1 MDRRGENLVRP
12 LLLAVCLH
20 IVLISTFF
28 IAVSPEAKTITPP
41 PIVVIQAT
49 ELTFAPSAAAEA
61 RARKEKAEEEQKR
74 REAEEKKRRQEA
86 KKKAE
91 AEAEKKAEAE
101 AKKKAEAEAKKKA
114 EAEAKKKAEAEAK
127 IKAEAEAKK
136 KAEAEAKKKLEAKRQ
151 AELKKVKEAK
161 QAAALAEAEAKR
173 KADEVAR
180 AEALEKKIKAPDLDK
195 KTVLEK
201 ERENKEKTLEKA
213 FKQAEAEARAL
224 EEIKKKEEAE
234 LAVLNAL
241 AAERAAANVLDAMT
255 TRITRAWRRPV
266 AFSGGLEVYLRMA
279 LASNG
284 ELVDVRVVRSSGDV
298 LFDRSALTA
307 VKRAAP
313 FNEVKQ
319 FDAATFEEKFRS
331 LTVKFRPED

>member
-12 LLLAVCLH
+12 LMLAIGLH
-20 IVLISTFF
+20 IILLSTFF

-41 PIVVIQAT
+41 PVVVIQAT

-61 RARKEKAEEEQKR
+61 RAKKQQAEADRKK
-74 REAEEKKRRQEA
+74 REAEEKKRQEEA
-86 KKKAE
+86 KKKA
-91 AEAEKKAEAE
+91 AEKKKQEKAQ
-101 AKKKAEAEAKKKA
+101 KKAEEKKRQEEAQKKA
-114 EAEAKKKAEAEAK
+114 
-127 IKAEAEAKK
+127 
-136 KAEAEAKKKLEAKRQ
+136 EAKRQ
-151 AELKKVKEAK
+151 AELKKAEEAK
-161 QAAALAEAEAKR
+161 QKAVEEAKAKAKKAEEAKAKAAAEAKA
-173 KADEVAR
+173 KAAAEADQKAK
-180 AEALEKKIKAPDLDK
+180 AEALKKQAA
-195 KTVLEK
+195 LEA
-201 ERENKEKTLEKA
+201 ERQQKEKAIEEA

-224 EEIKKKEEAE
+224 EELKKKEEAE

-241 AAERAAANVLDAMT
+241 ASEKAAANVLDAMT

-266 AFSGGLEVYLRMA
+266 AFKGGLEVYLRMS

-284 ELVDVRVVRSSGDV
+284 ELVDVRVVKTSGDV

-307 VKRAAP
+307 VQRAAP
-313 FNEVKQ
+313 FDEVKQ

>member
-12 LLLAVCLH
+12 LMLAIGLH
-20 IVLISTFF
+20 IILLSTFF
-28 IAVSPEAKTITPP
+28 IALSPEAKTITPP
-41 PIVVIQAT
+41 PVVVIQAT

-61 RARKEKAEEEQKR
+61 RAKKQQAEADRKK
-74 REAEEKKRRQEA
+74 REAEEKKRQEEA
-86 KKKAE
+86 KKKA
-91 AEAEKKAEAE
+91 AEKKKQEEAQ
-101 AKKKAEAEAKKKA
+101 KKAEEKKRQEEAQKKA
-114 EAEAKKKAEAEAK
+114 Q
-127 IKAEAEAKK
+127 
-136 KAEAEAKKKLEAKRQ
+136 AKRQ
-151 AELKKVKEAK
+151 AELKKAEEAK
-161 QAAALAEAEAKR
+161 QKAAAEAKAKSAAEA
-173 KADEVAR
+173 KAKAKAAAEAKAKAAAEADQKAK
-180 AEALEKKIKAPDLDK
+180 AEALKKQAA
-195 KTVLEK
+195 LEAD
-201 ERENKEKTLEKA
+201 RQQKEKALEEA

-224 EEIKKKEEAE
+224 EELKKKEEAE

-241 AAERAAANVLDAMT
+241 ASEKAAANVLDAMT

-266 AFSGGLEVYLRMA
+266 AFRGGLEVYLRMS

-284 ELVDVRVVRSSGDV
+284 ELVDVRIVKTSGDV

-307 VKRAAP
+307 VQRAAP